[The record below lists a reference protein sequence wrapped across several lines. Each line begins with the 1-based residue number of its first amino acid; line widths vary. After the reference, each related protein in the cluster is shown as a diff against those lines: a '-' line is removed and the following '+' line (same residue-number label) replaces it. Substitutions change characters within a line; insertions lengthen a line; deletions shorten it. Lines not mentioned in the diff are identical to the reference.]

1 MLLEVNNEDYD
12 IGYEIRETCGK
23 EYSII
28 ERIINKNFGSFRY
41 KLLSISKNK
50 FNINFEE
57 YYNTVYLNFDLR
69 TKGIVFLF

>member
-12 IGYEIRETCGK
+12 IGYEIRKRCGK

-50 FNINFEE
+50 FNTYVI
-57 YYNTVYLNFDLR
+57 LR
-69 TKGIVFLF
+69 IKTSYEPQT